1 MLNKILITGTSSGLG
16 KELAKHYLKKK
27 FIVIGISRKKVKMI
41 HKNYH
46 HYTLDITNQSKTK
59 KVIKKIFLEHQYISF
74 LINNIAVNNS
84 FGILSFTPDNQ
95 IIKDINTN
103 ILANIFITKIVSNYM
118 IRENFGRIVNIGSVS
133 AKLLFKGDAIYA
145 SCKSFIETFTK
156 IFGKEVVR
164 HGVTCNMISISL
176 FNGGLNKKISSK
188 YLSVIRKK
196 YNRKKFVNI
205 NEITRVLDKKIFTK
219 TLKNNSKTYNIF

>member
-16 KELAKHYLKKK
+16 KELAKHYLKKIYRNWN
-27 FIVIGISRKKVKMI
+27 FSEKVKMM

-46 HYTLDITNQSKTK
+46 HYTLDITNQKLKSDK
-59 KVIKKIFLEHQYISF
+59 KNILEHKYISF

-156 IFGKEVVR
+156 IFGKELLGTV
-164 HGVTCNMISISL
+164 
-176 FNGGLNKKISSK
+176 
-188 YLSVIRKK
+188 
-196 YNRKKFVNI
+196 
-205 NEITRVLDKKIFTK
+205 
-219 TLKNNSKTYNIF
+219 

>member
-27 FIVIGISRKKVKMI
+27 FIVIGISRKKVKMM

-59 KVIKKIFLEHQYISF
+59 KVIKKIFLEHKYISF

-118 IRENFGRIVNIGSVS
+118 IRENFGRIVNIG
-133 AKLLFKGDAIYA
+133 LYQLNYYLRG
-145 SCKSFIETFTK
+145 CNLC
-156 IFGKEVVR
+156 VV
-164 HGVTCNMISISL
+164 
-176 FNGGLNKKISSK
+176 
-188 YLSVIRKK
+188 
-196 YNRKKFVNI
+196 
-205 NEITRVLDKKIFTK
+205 
-219 TLKNNSKTYNIF
+219 

>member
-16 KELAKHYLKKK
+16 KELAKHYLKKIYRNWN
-27 FIVIGISRKKVKMI
+27 FSEKVKMM

-59 KVIKKIFLEHQYISF
+59 KVIKIFLEHKYISF
-74 LINNIAVNNS
+74 LINNIAVNN

-188 YLSVIRKK
+188 YLSMIRK
-196 YNRKKFVNI
+196 NI
-205 NEITRVLDKKIFTK
+205 IE
-219 TLKNNSKTYNIF
+219 KNLLI